1 MGYTPD
7 PATGLVICSAIEVH
21 QTLGPGLL
29 ESVYQR
35 CLAYE
40 LMMRGVSF
48 AQQVPLAVVYKGMPT
63 DCGYRLDLVIERRLI
78 VEVKCVDRLLPI
90 HDAQLLTYL
99 RLYGARRGLLIN
111 FNVGRLVEGVRSL
124 VL

>member
-7 PATGLVICSAIEVH
+7 PATGLVIGSAIEVH
-21 QTLGPGLL
+21 KTLGPGLL

-111 FNVGRLVEGVRSL
+111 FNVARLVEGVRSL

>member
-7 PATGLVICSAIEVH
+7 PATGLVIGSAIEVH
-21 QTLGPGLL
+21 KTLGPGLL

-63 DCGYRLDLVIERRLI
+63 DCGYRLDLVIECRLI

-99 RLYGARRGLLIN
+99 RLYGARRGLFIN
-111 FNVGRLVEGVRSL
+111 FNVARLVEGVRSL

>member
-1 MGYTPD
+1 VGYTPD
-7 PATGLVICSAIEVH
+7 AATGLVIGSAIEVH
-21 QTLGPGLL
+21 KALGPGLL

-35 CLAYE
+35 CLVYE
-40 LMMRGVSF
+40 LTVRGVSF

-63 DCGYRLDLVIERRLI
+63 DCGYRIDLVIERRLI

-111 FNVGRLVEGVRSL
+111 FNVARLVEGVRSL

>member
-1 MGYTPD
+1 VGYRPD
-7 PATGLVICSAIEVH
+7 PATGLVIGSAIEVH
-21 QTLGPGLL
+21 KTLGPGLL

-48 AQQVPLAVVYKGMPT
+48 AQQVPLAVVYRGMPT

-78 VEVKCVDRLLPI
+78 VESLIFGPLLHQFSISVP
-90 HDAQLLTYL
+90 HENFDPL
-99 RLYGARRGLLIN
+99 R
-111 FNVGRLVEGVRSL
+111 GRKVEL
-124 VL
+124 HQAF